1 MRAGLRDTF
10 HAPGH
15 GRLRVGWLTPAVICV
30 AAVAV
35 TSVVLYAINSYLAAQ
50 HLVLGYLLPT
60 ILIAVYYGST
70 FAVFTSFAS
79 GLAAA
84 YVLFPPTFSF
94 YIADSM
100 HVAELGFFLLLA
112 SIASKAVSVLTVDA
126 RRLDLHGRQR
136 SNPSQPQ

>member
-10 HAPGH
+10 HASGH
-15 GRLRVGWLTPAVICV
+15 GRPQVGWLTPAAICV

-70 FAVFTSFAS
+70 FAVFTSFVS

-84 YVLFPPTFSF
+84 YLLFPPSFSF

-112 SIASKAVSVLTVDA
+112 SIASKAMSVLTDDA
-126 RRLDLHGRQR
+126 RRLKPYGRQR